1 LAIVG
6 AQRATAPV
14 LSGVVPPLAD
24 SYSPRVETGFGLADG
39 LRPGETVVLARKES
53 ADPEHQVTEGI
64 GKTQLAVGF
73 AHAAWN
79 AGGVDLLVWV
89 PASSRESIIASYA
102 QAASE
107 LDADRPGES
116 ADAGALRLLEWLSHT
131 RRKWALV
138 LDDLQSA
145 GDLEGLWPRG
155 RSGQVLVTTRLGE
168 SQMAAPGRT
177 VLGVEP
183 FSRREALGYLNAR
196 LTDNPDQRI
205 ESLDLAEDLG
215 GYPISLALAA
225 SQIMEA
231 DTTARDYRVQYIE
244 RRQATAGSAT
254 ESWPP
259 SMLASWSLAV
269 ERAHQ
274 VIPNGLAWPML
285 GLTAMLSTNG
295 IPAAVLTSPAA
306 CGYIMGHPS
315 QASAADQ
322 NLVRSAFG
330 TLERLGLLSLDKTSA
345 ARTVWMHSAAQAAV
359 RAYLPRSGV
368 DQLVLAAAAA
378 LLDAW
383 PEPGGGAG
391 AGALA
396 AQLEQALRDCATSLR
411 SYAGDLLWKPDAHP
425 LLLRAGVSLEDSL
438 LANSGIDYWHAIA
451 ATCAHLLGPGHQ
463 QAVLARDRLAA
474 AYEQAGRMAEAMSVF
489 EAALADRERNLG
501 PDHPETLSARAS
513 LAHSYQAA
521 GLQAQAMN
529 MYEETL
535 ASSDRLLGS
544 AHRDTIAIRA
554 SLAAVYH
561 AAGRRSDAIRLYERT
576 LAEAE
581 RSLGA
586 TSRDTIAARSSLA
599 AAYQSVGQTKEAIAA
614 YQRVLLDMEGSV
626 GADNV
631 ETIAV
636 RGQLASA
643 YRQAGKQKDALANYE
658 RQLADQERVQGADH
672 PDTITARGDLAY
684 AYRQAGKHRE
694 AISQYERVLAD
705 RDRVLG
711 PDHRDTLTA
720 RSNLAAAYQVARR
733 PNEAIA
739 AYERAVADSER
750 MLGPGDLET
759 LTTRC
764 SLATAYHSAGRMN
777 DQVRML
783 RRALADCEQFLGRD
797 HQMTAVVRENL
808 ESVTK

>member
-1 LAIVG
+1 VG

-24 SYSPRVETGFGLADG
+24 SYLPRAETGFGLTDG
-39 LRPGETVVLARKES
+39 LRPGETIVLARKEG
-53 ADPEHQVTEGI
+53 AGLEQATEGI

-89 PASSRESIIASYA
+89 PAGSRESIVASYA
-102 QAASE
+102 QAAGE
-107 LDADRPGES
+107 LDEDRQGEI
-116 ADAGALRLLEWLSHT
+116 ADAAAARLLDWLART
-131 RRKWALV
+131 QRRWLLV

-145 GDLEGLWPRG
+145 ADLEGLWPRG
-155 RSGQVLVTTRLGE
+155 RTGQVLVTTRLSE
-168 SQMAAPGRT
+168 SGILGPGRT

-183 FSRREALGYLNAR
+183 FSRREAVGYLNTR
-196 LTDNPDQRI
+196 LTGDPDQRI

-225 SQIMEA
+225 AQIMEA
-231 DTTARDYRVQYIE
+231 ETTARDFRLRYIE
-244 RRQATAGSAT
+244 RQRATAGSGA
-254 ESWPP
+254 EGWPP

-285 GLTAMLSTNG
+285 AVTAMLSTNG

-322 NLVRSAFG
+322 SLIRSAYA
-330 TLERLGLLSLDKTSA
+330 TLEKLGLVSLDKTSA
-345 ARTVWMHSAAQAAV
+345 ARTVWMHSAVQAAV

-368 DQLVLAAAAA
+368 EQVVIAAAAA

-383 PEPGGGAG
+383 PEPGAGAG
-391 AGALA
+391 AGPLA
-396 AQLEQALRDCATSLR
+396 AQLEQALRDSAASLR
-411 SYAGDLLWKPDAHP
+411 AYAGDLLWKPEAHP

-438 LANSGIDYWHAIA
+438 LANSGIDYWQAIA

-474 AYEQAGRMAEAMSVF
+474 AYEKAGRMAEAMSVF

-501 PDHPETLSARAS
+501 ADHPETLTARIS

-521 GLQAQAMN
+521 GLQVQAMSLQ
-529 MYEETL
+529 EEAL
-535 ASSDRLLGS
+535 ATADRLLGPG
-544 AHRDTIAIRA
+544 HRDTLALRA
-554 SLAAVYH
+554 SLAAIYQ
-561 AAGRRSDAIRLYERT
+561 AAGRRSDAIRLFERA
-576 LAEAE
+576 LAESE

-586 TSRDTIAARSSLA
+586 TNRETIAARSRLA
-599 AAYQSVGQTKEAIAA
+599 AAYQSIGQAKEALAA
-614 YQRVLLDMEGSV
+614 YQRVLHDLEATLGP
-626 GADNV
+626 DNV
-631 ETIAV
+631 ETIAA

-643 YRQAGKQKDALANYE
+643 YRQAGKQKDALASYE
-658 RQLADQERVQGADH
+658 RQLADRERVQGADH
-672 PDTITARGDLAY
+672 PDTITARGNLAY
-684 AYRQAGKHRE
+684 AYRQAGKLRE
-694 AISQYERVLAD
+694 AIPQYERVLAD
-705 RDRVLG
+705 RERVLG

-733 PNEAIA
+733 LNEAIP

-750 MLGPGDLET
+750 MLGAGDVET

-764 SLATAYHSAGRMN
+764 NLATAYYDAGRMN
-777 DQVRML
+777 DMVRVL
-783 RRALADCEQFLGRD
+783 RRALADCERFLGPG
-797 HQMTAVVRENL
+797 HQMTVMVRENL